1 MWLIISILFLCL
13 PIQAQNHNDSIKVH
27 YRQGHSTLE
36 MSLGDNQTA
45 LRRFTD
51 SLAIVVNNP
60 LYRLKSVSV
69 IGAASPEGNYKL
81 NQRLS
86 EKRAKNLFD
95 YLAQQGHLHTF
106 STNFVYLGV
115 DWHGLLLLVQK
126 DISVPYRDEVIALI
140 EDILQKSD
148 GKANN
153 ASHNLYRLVN
163 LRGGQPYRYMYRV
176 LFPELRNSTLTLSYE
191 PFWQPASFTPLE
203 QLDVDTS
210 TVKIPIP
217 DVASLSQPFSD
228 AATGHSFCMAL
239 KTNLLYDALLVPNI
253 GAEFHLGRNFTV
265 GANLHFAWWNTD
277 SWFWRTYGAE
287 LAVRKYFG
295 SAANMKPM
303 TGHHLGIYGQALT
316 YDFLA
321 FGKTGYMSGNPGE
334 NLFDRASW
342 AVGIE
347 YGYSLPITRRLNL
360 DFVIGLGY
368 QGGKYNEYEFQ
379 DDCYV
384 WKALKNRR
392 FFGPTKAEVTL
403 VWLLGKDNY
412 NRKGGSR

>member
-1 MWLIISILFLCL
+1 MRIECRNSNKNFATNSGKDYSARTKEFPNQPTSHITAQNLTVCKCFYSTIFKISSASFRYIGGGGMWLIISILFLCL
-13 PIQAQNHNDSIKVH
+13 PIQAQNHK
-27 YRQGHSTLE
+27 
-36 MSLGDNQTA
+36 
-45 LRRFTD
+45 
-51 SLAIVVNNP
+51 
-60 LYRLKSVSV
+60 
-69 IGAASPEGNYKL
+69 
-81 NQRLS
+81 
-86 EKRAKNLFD
+86 
-95 YLAQQGHLHTF
+95 
-106 STNFVYLGV
+106 
-115 DWHGLLLLVQK
+115 
-126 DISVPYRDEVIALI
+126 
-140 EDILQKSD
+140 
-148 GKANN
+148 
-153 ASHNLYRLVN
+153 
-163 LRGGQPYRYMYRV
+163 
-176 LFPELRNSTLTLSYE
+176 
-191 PFWQPASFTPLE
+191 
-203 QLDVDTS
+203 LDVDTS

-228 AATGHSFCMAL
+228 AATGHSFCMTL

-321 FGKTGYMSGNPGE
+321 FGKTGYMSGNPSE
-334 NLFDRASW
+334 NLFGRASW